1 MVIKMNSSEQ
11 RIWNNQIRRQRERK
25 RNIILAFCT
34 FCLILILSLT
44 INSFLSNAKTNKEM
58 TCKYYKSIM
67 IEEGDTLWSIA
78 SQNLNDVN
86 INITISAYIKEI
98 MKMNG
103 LQSDRITA
111 GMYLV
116 IPYYSSDNP

>member
-1 MVIKMNSSEQ
+1 
-11 RIWNNQIRRQRERK
+11 
-25 RNIILAFCT
+25 
-34 FCLILILSLT
+34 
-44 INSFLSNAKTNKEM
+44 
-58 TCKYYKSIM
+58 M

-116 IPYYSSDNP
+116 IPYYSNDNP

>member
-1 MVIKMNSSEQ
+1 
-11 RIWNNQIRRQRERK
+11 
-25 RNIILAFCT
+25 
-34 FCLILILSLT
+34 
-44 INSFLSNAKTNKEM
+44 
-58 TCKYYKSIM
+58 M

-103 LQSDRITA
+103 RQSDRITA

>member
-1 MVIKMNSSEQ
+1 
-11 RIWNNQIRRQRERK
+11 
-25 RNIILAFCT
+25 
-34 FCLILILSLT
+34 
-44 INSFLSNAKTNKEM
+44 M

-116 IPYYSSDNP
+116 IQYYSNDNP

>member
-1 MVIKMNSSEQ
+1 MVIEMNRSER
-11 RIWNNQIRRQRERK
+11 RIWNNRIRRQRERK
-25 RNIILAFCT
+25 KHIILTVCT
-34 FCLILILSLT
+34 FCLILTLSLT
-44 INSFLSNAKTNKEM
+44 VNSFLSNAKTSKEM
-58 TCKYYKSIM
+58 PYKYYKSIM

-78 SQNLNDVN
+78 SQNLNN
-86 INITISAYIKEI
+86 ESNITISSYIKEI

-116 IPYYSSDNP
+116 IPYFSSDSP

>member
-1 MVIKMNSSEQ
+1 
-11 RIWNNQIRRQRERK
+11 
-25 RNIILAFCT
+25 
-34 FCLILILSLT
+34 
-44 INSFLSNAKTNKEM
+44 M

-116 IPYYSSDNP
+116 IPYYSNDNP

>member
-1 MVIKMNSSEQ
+1 
-11 RIWNNQIRRQRERK
+11 
-25 RNIILAFCT
+25 
-34 FCLILILSLT
+34 
-44 INSFLSNAKTNKEM
+44 
-58 TCKYYKSIM
+58 M

>member
-1 MVIKMNSSEQ
+1 MS
-11 RIWNNQIRRQRERK
+11 
-25 RNIILAFCT
+25 
-34 FCLILILSLT
+34 
-44 INSFLSNAKTNKEM
+44 
-58 TCKYYKSIM
+58 CKYYKSIM

>member
-44 INSFLSNAKTNKEM
+44 INSFLLNDKTNKEM

>member
-1 MVIKMNSSEQ
+1 
-11 RIWNNQIRRQRERK
+11 
-25 RNIILAFCT
+25 
-34 FCLILILSLT
+34 
-44 INSFLSNAKTNKEM
+44 M

>member
-1 MVIKMNSSEQ
+1 MGMVIKMNSSEQ

-58 TCKYYKSIM
+58 T
-67 IEEGDTLWSIA
+67 
-78 SQNLNDVN
+78 
-86 INITISAYIKEI
+86 
-98 MKMNG
+98 
-103 LQSDRITA
+103 
-111 GMYLV
+111 
-116 IPYYSSDNP
+116 

>member
-1 MVIKMNSSEQ
+1 
-11 RIWNNQIRRQRERK
+11 
-25 RNIILAFCT
+25 
-34 FCLILILSLT
+34 
-44 INSFLSNAKTNKEM
+44 M

-116 IPYYSSDNP
+116 IPYYSSNNP

>member
-1 MVIKMNSSEQ
+1 MNKSER
-11 RIWNNQIRRQRERK
+11 RIWNNRIRRQRERK
-25 RNIILAFCT
+25 KHIIVSVCTLCLIIL
-34 FCLILILSLT
+34 LSLT
-44 INSFLSNAKTNKEM
+44 VSSFLSNAKTAEEM
-58 TCKYYKSIM
+58 PYKYYKSIM

-78 SQNLNDVN
+78 LQN
-86 INITISAYIKEI
+86 INPENGNMEISAYIKEI

-116 IPYYSSDNP
+116 IPYFADDRL